1 MSSIDRMIS
10 FPLAGEIAW
19 PLGAPPSWRRFKPL
33 QPASAIDEDPVVWSA
48 DFSAGAY
55 LRGGA
60 GAALGG
66 MLACI
71 RSSDALMRGA
81 DGVFHAFGPDEPPV
95 LSGAGL
101 DVWGQFSS
109 LVRSGNNLAGTGWSS
124 TSGLAVADLGTT
136 ALGLFNEVELISGG
150 ALGARRVQNVALSAG
165 VPVSVSFYYKAGTSG
180 RARLQLL
187 GSGADNLTLRGAAG
201 NMAGSSV
208 AGGTLSRLANAD
220 LGGGIHCCSF
230 EWTPLSPGTG
240 TTVSVGPDSATAGA
254 TLVALGVDIVPASIS
269 VPWISNAPAAP
280 TRLASDIAIHDFAA
294 LSASHGLAAGFAGR
308 DVVDLARLSD
318 AAPRTVWSRG
328 TDADNRIALEIGTG
342 NKVRL
347 KVRLGGADALLLET
361 ADGFATTGAKTI
373 DYVCAAGL
381 WSLAATGLADAGSS
395 AAVAVPA
402 LAVAHVGRDFGA
414 TPAYLNGA
422 VALSRIERIA

>member
-10 FPLAGEIAW
+10 FPLAGEVAW

-33 QPASAIDEDPVVWSA
+33 QPDFAIGEDPVVWSA
-48 DFSAGAY
+48 DFSGGAY
-55 LRGGA
+55 LRDGA
-60 GAALGG
+60 EAALAG
-66 MLACI
+66 MLACV
-71 RSSDALMRGA
+71 RSSNALMRGT

-109 LVRSGNNLAGTGWSS
+109 LVRNGNNLGDTSWSS

-136 ALGLFNEVELISGG
+136 ALGLFNETELVSGG
-150 ALGARRVQNVALSAG
+150 ALAARRVQNVALSGG
-165 VPVSVSFYYKAGTSG
+165 VPVFVSFYYKVGTSG
-180 RARLQLL
+180 RARLQFL
-187 GSGADNLTLRGAAG
+187 GSGADNLTLRGAVG
-201 NMAGSSV
+201 NLSGSSV
-208 AGGTLSRLANAD
+208 AGGTLARLANAD
-220 LGGGIHCCSF
+220 LGGIHCCSF
-230 EWTPLSPGTG
+230 EWTPSNPGTG

-254 TLVALGVDIVPASIS
+254 TLVALGVDIVPASVP

-294 LSASHGLAAGFAGR
+294 LSASHGLAAGFVGR
-308 DVVDLARLSD
+308 DIVDLGRLSD
-318 AAPRTVWSRG
+318 TAPRTVWSRG
-328 TDADNRIALEIGTG
+328 TDADNRITLEIGTD

-347 KVRLGGADALLLET
+347 KVRLGGAEALLLET

-381 WSLAATGLADAGSS
+381 WSLAATGLAGTGSS

-414 TPAYLNGA
+414 TPAYLNGTIA
-422 VALSRIERIA
+422 FSRIERIA